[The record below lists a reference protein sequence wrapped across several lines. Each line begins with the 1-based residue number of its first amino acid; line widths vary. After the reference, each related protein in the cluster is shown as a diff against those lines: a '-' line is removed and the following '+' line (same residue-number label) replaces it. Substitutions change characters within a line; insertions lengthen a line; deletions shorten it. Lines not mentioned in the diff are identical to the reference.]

1 MRIQIRVLM
10 LALLTLG
17 WSGLALSEES
27 VKTSFDSVSVSG
39 MDGLSLDLAFEEAT
53 SPHKHAK
60 LNSLGGP
67 TSMRCQNAAAEG
79 DLETCVVTTDG
90 RLASVPAALAQ
101 H

>member
-1 MRIQIRVLM
+1 MRIQIPALM
-10 LALLTLG
+10 IALLTLG

-27 VKTSFDSVSVSG
+27 VKTSFDSVSVSEI
-39 MDGLSLDLAFEEAT
+39 DGLSLDLAFEEAT

-60 LNSLGGP
+60 LKSLGGP
-67 TSMRCQNAAAEG
+67 TSMRCQTAATTG

-90 RLASVPAALAQ
+90 RLTSMPAALAQ